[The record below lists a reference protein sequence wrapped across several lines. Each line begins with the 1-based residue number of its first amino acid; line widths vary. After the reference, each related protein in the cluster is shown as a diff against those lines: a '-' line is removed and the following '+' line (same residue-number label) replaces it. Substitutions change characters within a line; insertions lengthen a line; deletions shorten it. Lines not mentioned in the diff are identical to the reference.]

1 MYVYKRNNKWSCAV
15 RRKGVGSIYKTFL
28 NKADAEKWGRV
39 KEREF
44 DQGLFQNNSNKSIT
58 FKDLL
63 IDYRKHVTIKKKSYC
78 SEYYR
83 IERLINHKLSRKF
96 IHAITV
102 IDIRNLQDEF
112 IKKVSPSTV
121 NKYIVQV
128 SVVLN
133 YAVKV
138 LDMYLPFN
146 VCRNVKRLK
155 EPEFNDTRVS
165 IQDEL
170 KLLKAAE
177 QSKLICLKA
186 MIIIA
191 VDCGLRRGEI
201 FKLKRDDVDFNN
213 ATAKLRDTKNGTTRT
228 VGLSPRTIVE
238 IKTLPISIDGKIFNV
253 VSANQFKNHWKICKR
268 LAGVEIR
275 FHTLR
280 HEFASR
286 LFEKGWDIAEVA
298 TQGGWKDWKVLRR
311 YTKISGQHLAKK
323 MMFNIKS

>member
-1 MYVYKRNNKWSCAV
+1 MYIYKRNNKWSCAV
-15 RRKGVGSIYKTFL
+15 RRKGIGSIYKTFL
-28 NKADAEKWGRV
+28 NKVDAEKWGRV

-44 DQGLFQNNSNKSIT
+44 DQGLFQSNLNKSIT
-58 FKDLL
+58 LKDLL

-83 IERLINHKLSRKF
+83 IERLIKHKLSRKF

-102 IDIRNLQDEF
+102 IDIRNLQDEL

-138 LDMYLPFN
+138 LDVYLPFN

-201 FKLKRDDVDFNN
+201 FKLKRKDVDFNN

-228 VGLSPRTIVE
+228 VGLSPRTIDE

-275 FHTLR
+275 FHTFR

-298 TQGGWKDWKVLRR
+298 TQGGWRDWKVLRR
-311 YTKISGQHLAKK
+311 YTKISGTHLAMK
-323 MMFNIKS
+323 MKY